1 MRCLDLGLTRLGTRQ
16 SKLVAALKLR
26 YTRFYSICNILHL
39 GKYTNRH
46 THNPSMY
53 YTSGTHAFTLDPS
66 FRARGTGKTRWFAPM
81 RRFEIYITCGS
92 TLSGREVTRRVDEKR
107 KRVVAITGF
116 FRRSTAGERWG
127 ENFPLLGGV
136 YASLCTPY
144 LGVDCVRTRCTSGQE
159 FTSSSAGSYG

>member
-1 MRCLDLGLTRLGTRQ
+1 
-16 SKLVAALKLR
+16 
-26 YTRFYSICNILHL
+26 
-39 GKYTNRH
+39 
-46 THNPSMY
+46 MY

-144 LGVDCVRTRCTSGQE
+144 LGVDCVRTRCQTPCRPSLPFLFPTLHSLHRRYQ
-159 FTSSSAGSYG
+159 TQTL